1 VKSLVLLGAAFVA
14 LIGGA
19 WLIGMWMVGVAV
31 MVEAVAVA
39 VFAVLWD
46 DGTDD
51 GDGSDS
57 PLERYRR
64 QR

>member
-1 VKSLVLLGAAFVA
+1 MKPLLLLGAAFVA

-46 DGTDD
+46 DGAGGD
-51 GDGSDS
+51 DGSDS